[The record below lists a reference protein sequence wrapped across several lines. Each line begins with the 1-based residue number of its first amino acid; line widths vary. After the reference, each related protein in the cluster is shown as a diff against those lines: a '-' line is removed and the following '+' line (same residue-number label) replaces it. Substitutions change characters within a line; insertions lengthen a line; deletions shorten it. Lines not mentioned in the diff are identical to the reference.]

1 VCSPEP
7 WPARSFYR
15 EDREETVASL
25 GSFGAAVKELDPDGE
40 RDTFDFF
47 GETFTVEGVIP
58 PMLMLQLGAAS
69 SGKIEES
76 EGLAAIWEA
85 LRCCLTLPERD
96 GKDPDAAQF
105 DRFYK
110 LAVARREDLEDLI
123 RVAMAL
129 FEAQSGKATERLS
142 TSPGGPLPTST
153 SSNGSS
159 AVPPDLRDFR
169 PADVVSAG

>member
-1 VCSPEP
+1 VS
-7 WPARSFYR
+7 R
-15 EDREETVASL
+15 L
-25 GSFGAAVKELDPDGE
+25 GSFGAAVRELDPDGE
-40 RDTFDFF
+40 RDEFEFF

-85 LRCCLTLPERD
+85 LRCCLTMPERVVAEF
-96 GKDPDAAQF
+96 DPATRKPKVEPADAAQF

-129 FEAQSGKATERLS
+129 FEAQSGRPTEQLS
-142 TSPGGPLPTST
+142 TSPGGPLPTLT

-159 AVPPDLRDFR
+159 AVPPDLQSFR